1 MVDTFDVYEL
11 VRELFYL
18 RNKDYD
24 YAREDADNLEE
35 STLEEFLYDSYG
47 FEDFGSFVKFIDD
60 LMELTPVLKS
70 PLTGS
75 LHHVLGIQ
83 EGDLFTA
90 IIKKEYKNEK

>member
-1 MVDTFDVYEL
+1 MI
-11 VRELFYL
+11 RELFYL

-24 YAREDADNLEE
+24 CTREDADRLEE

-47 FEDFGSFVKFIDD
+47 FEDFNDFVNFIDD

-83 EGDLFTA
+83 KGDLFTA
-90 IIKKEYKNEK
+90 IVKKEYKNEK